1 MMRKALVRKGFALA
15 ILMAFVIA
23 MVGGCCD
30 ACKKD
35 VDQAKMYADQ
45 AAASAAKADTAARN
59 AEMAAAD
66 AKASADKAEAAADRA
81 EAAAA
86 KAEACLMKKM
96 RKEHLGE
103 TQQNSG
109 EEEIVSERGESM

>member
-1 MMRKALVRKGFALA
+1 MMRISLLRKGFALA

-30 ACKKD
+30 ACKKN
-35 VDQAKMYADQ
+35 VDEAKMYADQ
-45 AAASAAKADTAARN
+45 AA
-59 AEMAAAD
+59 
-66 AKASADKAEAAADRA
+66 ASADKAEAAADRA

-96 RKEHLGE
+96 RK
-103 TQQNSG
+103 
-109 EEEIVSERGESM
+109 